1 MRVALDPSSEEE
13 KLPRA
18 LPQCLFVY
26 MKQPRSDLAEKMGT
40 RWLLGLGQERGSNSK
55 GEEREAEETSIG
67 GIAWRRPPPAA
78 LLGSPA
84 PSPWATPSRAPRATM
99 M

>member
-18 LPQCLFVY
+18 LPQCDFVY

-40 RWLLGLGQERGSNSK
+40 RWLLGLGQ
-55 GEEREAEETSIG
+55 
-67 GIAWRRPPPAA
+67 
-78 LLGSPA
+78 
-84 PSPWATPSRAPRATM
+84 
-99 M
+99 